1 MSIMY
6 SERTNMRTQLDDLK
20 DKLKDTRYNLA
31 YCKHKGIE
39 GSEMHKYL
47 VNKEQELISYINN
60 IR

>member
-1 MSIMY
+1 
-6 SERTNMRTQLDDLK
+6 MRTQLDDLK

-39 GSEMHKYL
+39 GSEMYKYL

-60 IR
+60 MR